1 MTDLIQALHANSK
14 RTKDTTHIV
23 SFYLNDEKLTVA
35 YFDNENDAD
44 EAVAQLDKTLMWS
57 MPVKVSIDKHDMHL
71 QTAYEALVQQSRRLK
86 DELDCYDE
94 DTNEHR
100 SLRHSLHKSETFRDA
115 IAKELVEFNPTMI
128 REVA

>member
-35 YFDNENDAD
+35 YFDNENEAD
-44 EAVAQLDKTLMWS
+44 EAVAQLDKTMMLS
-57 MPVKVSIDKHDMHL
+57 MPVKVSIDKHDIHL
-71 QTAYEALVQQSRRLK
+71 QMVYEAFVRQARWLK
-86 DELDCYDE
+86 DELACYHEGTDE
-94 DTNEHR
+94 RYVIRRDLHR
-100 SLRHSLHKSETFRDA
+100 IETSRDA

-128 REVA
+128 REVT